1 MLLTVM
7 SMWRDQVAGREA
19 DANRSFLVPAV
30 SRREIHDLVLI
41 A

>member
-1 MLLTVM
+1 M
-7 SMWRDQVAGREA
+7 AGREA